1 MEFAMSGQPCIP
13 NPEVAKRLLANLRQ
27 THLEMN
33 EFNIELDRLV
43 ARIERDLQQQKLTRK
58 GRSQI
63 SFPAEST
70 EVTG

>member
-1 MEFAMSGQPCIP
+1 MSGQPCIP

-33 EFNIELDRLV
+33 EFNIELDALV
-43 ARIERDLQQQKLTRK
+43 VRVEQNLQQQTLTHKR
-58 GRSQI
+58 RSQL
-63 SFPAEST
+63 SFPTEST

>member
-33 EFNIELDRLV
+33 EFNIELNALV
-43 ARIERDLQQQKLTRK
+43 VRVEHNLQQQKLTRK
-58 GRSQI
+58 RRSQL
-63 SFPAEST
+63 SFPTEST